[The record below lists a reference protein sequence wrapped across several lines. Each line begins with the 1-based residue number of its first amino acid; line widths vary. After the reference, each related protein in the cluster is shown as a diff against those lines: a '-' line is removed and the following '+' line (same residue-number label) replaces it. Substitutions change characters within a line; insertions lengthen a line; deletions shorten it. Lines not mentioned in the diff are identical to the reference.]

1 MEGRQKVLLA
11 MATGTGKTRTV
22 LGMTGYNL
30 VLTIERLFSRPE
42 FQEKPITEEERKEM
56 LALTDDILAEI
67 LEEENK

>member
-1 MEGRQKVLLA
+1 
-11 MATGTGKTRTV
+11 
-22 LGMTGYNL
+22 MTGYNL

-67 LEEENK
+67 LEEENR